1 MYRFA
6 HRCVDAV
13 MHQLTLTAGL
23 GCLGRRAP
31 LRFWGRCVRYLGTH
45 NRKRRQV
52 LRRGP
57 RIVPLRTHPDAFL
70 NCSPLRRSGS
80 FCSGSC
86 EPSPPLKFPKI
97 LSWLAPALEI
107 LPVRNYS
114 EEPLRSSCLP
124 KSAANRSG
132 SEEPFHSAPASW
144 GLCAPL
150 GFRKTFAV
158 RKHSQMAPG
167 SASEKW
173 GSIEFFWG

>member
-1 MYRFA
+1 MRGRGNA
-6 HRCVDAV
+6 SADADSGARL
-13 MHQLTLTAGL
+13 HEAAGPCFL
-23 GCLGRRAP
+23 FESVGV
-31 LRFWGRCVRYLGTH
+31 FLGTH

-57 RIVPLRTHPDAFL
+57 RIVPLQTHPDAFL
-70 NCSPLRRSGS
+70 NCSPLRASGS

-124 KSAANRSG
+124 KSFAIRSG
-132 SEEPFHSAPASW
+132 SEELFRSAPASW

-158 RKHSQMAPG
+158 GKHSQMELSP
-167 SASEKW
+167 ASEKCW
-173 GSIEFFWG
+173 AVKYFWG

>member
-1 MYRFA
+1 MENVWAYLRANKLAISVFDNYRRSSTGVAKRNFFA
-6 HRCVDAV
+6 NDK
-13 MHQLTLTAGL
+13 TAITFTTRQWAKTVLRL
-23 GCLGRRAP
+23 GP
-31 LRFWGRCVRYLGTH
+31 LVL

-57 RIVPLRTHPDAFL
+57 RIVPLQTHPDAFL
-70 NCSPLRRSGS
+70 NCSPLRASGS

-86 EPSPPLKFPKI
+86 EPSPPLKFPRI

-124 KSAANRSG
+124 KTIAIRSG
-132 SEEPFHSAPASW
+132 SEELFRSAPASW

-150 GFRKTFAV
+150 
-158 RKHSQMAPG
+158 
-167 SASEKW
+167 
-173 GSIEFFWG
+173 